1 VFETDIPG
9 VVMIPTSIRSAG
21 QPTVSDG
28 AGSREAA
35 RPSTGG
41 SGVGVLQAAAAA
53 LPVSSSSSVAAIDP
67 AQAARLTA
75 DANRWLAEKGS
86 ELTVE
91 FDDSIGR
98 AVFRLVDTQTGA
110 LVRQIPSK
118 EMLALAQALSDESP
132 GGALLRTD
140 A

>member
-1 VFETDIPG
+1 
-9 VVMIPTSIRSAG
+9 M
-21 QPTVSDG
+21 SDG
-28 AGSREAA
+28 AGSREVV

-41 SGVGVLQAAAAA
+41 GSVGALQAGAAA
-53 LPVSSSSSVAAIDP
+53 LPASSSSAVATIDP

-98 AVFRLVDTQTGA
+98 AVFKLIDAQTGA

-118 EMLALAQALSDESP
+118 EMLALARAFSDEAP